1 MCKNLLCPGCG
12 SMNDWTQTRE
22 LGSALF
28 SQTLMGGETLAVASN
43 QNVPQQTVKNT
54 VGHHMEPLAR
64 IELATF
70 SLRVKRSAD

>member
-1 MCKNLLCPGCG
+1 MCKNLLYPGCG

-43 QNVPQQTVKNT
+43 QNVPQQTVKNA
-54 VGHHMEPLAR
+54 VGHHMEPLAMSEVR
-64 IELATF
+64 T
-70 SLRVKRSAD
+70 